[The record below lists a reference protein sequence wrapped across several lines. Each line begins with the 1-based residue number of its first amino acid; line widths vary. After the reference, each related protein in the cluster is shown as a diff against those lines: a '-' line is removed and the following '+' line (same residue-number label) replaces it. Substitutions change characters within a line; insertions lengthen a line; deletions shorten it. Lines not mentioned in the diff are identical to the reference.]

1 MRVDAVNV
9 MRAESVN
16 ESSFRCDAIGTT
28 EVDNAML
35 MFGELQY
42 EIEKNRLSTA
52 MTERL
57 DDRENLHGSCRDA
70 SVSTSAGFSPSA
82 LCNTASYSRT
92 IRITS

>member
-1 MRVDAVNV
+1 MRVDAINV
-9 MRAESVN
+9 MRTKSVN
-16 ESSFRCDAIGTT
+16 ESGFRCDGIGTT
-28 EVDNAML
+28 EMYDAML

-42 EIEKNRLSTA
+42 DIEKNRLRTA

-82 LCNTASYSRT
+82 LCSTASYSRT
-92 IRITS
+92 IRFTS